1 VFDSFFLD
9 NSIALLGK
17 YVNDNLWEK
26 LYEKAKK
33 DIIVC
38 LDGDAFMDAK
48 NIYDK
53 LNGGSLYGRVKL
65 MKLPKDKDVCDLRGQ
80 INEYIVE
87 DKE

>member
-1 VFDSFFLD
+1 MVVP
-9 NSIALLGK
+9 NSVPLLGK
-17 YVNDNLWEK
+17 HVSDNLLLK

-38 LDGDAFMDAK
+38 LDGDAFNDAK

-80 INEYIVE
+80 INEYMIQE
-87 DKE
+87 KE